1 MKNLTI
7 LVLAVFAVGIV
18 ALGFTGNVQAEELTP
33 ILPGNGAGMGG
44 NGGNGGNG
52 RGGSNGTGT
61 GVPLEMNINLDGAID
76 DIMAQMIADALGISV
91 EELQA
96 REAAGETLVEIGV
109 SLGFDADEV
118 IAIHDQARADALA
131 EAVASGLITQEQAD
145 WLLSRLDNGQYGV
158 SLGLCDGD
166 CTSTTMTQTHSKFQ
180 RGDTRG
186 SRWGN

>member
-18 ALGFTGNVQAEELTP
+18 AFGFAGDVQAEELTP
-33 ILPGNGAGMGG
+33 VYPGNGGG

-52 RGGSNGTGT
+52 RGGSNGT

-76 DIMAQMIADALGISV
+76 DIMAQQIADALGISA
-91 EELQA
+91 EDLKA
-96 REAAGETLVEIGV
+96 REAGGETLVEIGL

-118 IAIHDQARADALA
+118 IAIHDQARTDALA
-131 EAVASGLITQEQAD
+131 EAVATGLLTQEEAD
-145 WLLSRLDNGQYGV
+145 WLLSRMAFGQYGV

-166 CTSTTMTQTHSKFQ
+166 CTASTMTQTHSKFQ